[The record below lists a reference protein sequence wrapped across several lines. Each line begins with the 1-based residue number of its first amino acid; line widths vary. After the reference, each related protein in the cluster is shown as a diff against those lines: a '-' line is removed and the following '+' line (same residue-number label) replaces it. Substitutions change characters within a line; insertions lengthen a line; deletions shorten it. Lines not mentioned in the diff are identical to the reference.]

1 MRMRYCPSCASP
13 LGEHQWEGRLR
24 QVCPACGFVNYENPV
39 PAAGC
44 LVERG
49 GCVLLVQRRFEPSA
63 GGWTLPAGFIE
74 WGETP
79 ERAAERETE
88 EETGLRVR
96 IGRLLGVFPWYRE
109 FGENHPNDS
118 GVLIIYAGEVL
129 AGDLHAG
136 DDAQDVGWFAADD
149 LPAPIAFASHRAALA
164 QWADRRKREGSDCF
178 PSMPAEPDD
187 EAPAPQAEEGNG

>member
-1 MRMRYCPSCASP
+1 MRMRYCPCCASP
-13 LGEHQWEGRLR
+13 LQEEQWEGRLR
-24 QVCPACGFVNYENPV
+24 QVCVACGFVNYENPV

-49 GCVLLVQRRFEPSA
+49 DAVLLVQRRFEPNA

-79 ERAAERETE
+79 KQAAARETA

-96 IGRLLGVFPWYRE
+96 VGRLLGVYPWYRE
-109 FGENHPNDS
+109 FGENHPSDS
-118 GVLIIYAGEVL
+118 GVLIIYAAEVL
-129 AGDLHAG
+129 EGDLYAG
-136 DDAQDVGWFAADD
+136 DDAQDVGWFAVDD

-164 QWADRRKREGSDCF
+164 QWAERRNGTDSDGS
-178 PSMPAEPDD
+178 PGRAAAPDT
-187 EAPAPQAEEGNG
+187 AG